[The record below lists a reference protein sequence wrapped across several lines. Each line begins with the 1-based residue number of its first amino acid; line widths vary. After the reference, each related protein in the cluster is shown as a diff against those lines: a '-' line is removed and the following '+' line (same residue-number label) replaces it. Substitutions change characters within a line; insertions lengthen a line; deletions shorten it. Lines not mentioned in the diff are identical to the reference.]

1 MVDMGAVEERSER
14 VVPRDADADADPGPN
29 SRDFEGCLREKAS
42 SAESRIRLFLS
53 RTRQNRRR
61 SSGEKSFC

>member
-14 VVPRDADADADPGPN
+14 VVPRDADAGPDPN
-29 SRDFEGCLREKAS
+29 SRDFEGRLREKAS
-42 SAESRIRLFLS
+42 SAESQIRLFLS